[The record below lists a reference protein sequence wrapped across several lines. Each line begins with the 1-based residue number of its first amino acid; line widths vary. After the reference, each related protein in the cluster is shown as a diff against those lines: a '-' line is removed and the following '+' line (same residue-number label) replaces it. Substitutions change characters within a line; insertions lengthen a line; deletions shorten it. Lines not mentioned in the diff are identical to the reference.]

1 MILGIVNFSVIGLK
15 IKSLKKISY
24 SNSDLKQN
32 YFNDF
37 DAKCK
42 SRILRF

>member
-24 SNSDLKQN
+24 SNIHFLN
-32 YFNDF
+32 N
-37 DAKCK
+37 
-42 SRILRF
+42 LRFIFLVASIDYFCFI